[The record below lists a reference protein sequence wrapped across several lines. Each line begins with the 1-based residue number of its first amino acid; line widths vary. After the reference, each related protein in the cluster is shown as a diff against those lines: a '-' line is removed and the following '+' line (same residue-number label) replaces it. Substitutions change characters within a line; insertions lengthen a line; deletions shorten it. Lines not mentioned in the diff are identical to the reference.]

1 MPQVTSGIAFYRRL
15 FMNYASFTKTL
26 IAVAFLGAATITAA
40 QAQVDGGGG
49 NAASSPSASP
59 TGNSNF
65 NNGSAYARIAPCGPG
80 ANPCPV
86 VPRQYPCG
94 GPVHPCPPVV
104 QKPKV
109 VVELPAAKCQL
120 ERIVQTGTNAA
131 GEAVFVRRRDCDRV
145 RIP

>member
-1 MPQVTSGIAFYRRL
+1 
-15 FMNYASFTKTL
+15 MNYASFTKTL

-49 NAASSPSASP
+49 GNAASTPSASP
-59 TGNSNF
+59 SGNSNF
-65 NNGSAYARIAPCGPG
+65 NNGSTYARIAPCGPG
-80 ANPCPV
+80 AIPCAPG
-86 VPRQYPCG
+86 PNQYPCG
-94 GPVHPCPPVV
+94 PRNPCPPVV

-131 GEAVFVRRRDCDRV
+131 GEPVFVRRRDCDRV